1 MGFQRINVTLTDRQY
16 RLLMLES
23 NATGL
28 KVGTIIRMLLH
39 EDIASGRAVKHYR
52 MMQAAEKTNTGP
64 TSHDVK
70 EDGE

>member
-1 MGFQRINVTLTDRQY
+1 MGFQRINVTLTDSQY

-39 EDIASGRAVKHYR
+39 DDIASGRAVKHYR
-52 MMQAAEKTNTGP
+52 MKKATVRDEMAVRRAE
-64 TSHDVK
+64 S
-70 EDGE
+70 EAQGE